1 MPCNALHHR
10 ESCMCSIEPYILQTV
25 EFWSSKTLLANR
37 LSQTKF
43 KALNQSIVDQVERV
57 MRDSDRLVQR
67 TRQIRSQYTVLG
79 KRKREDDDT
88 GDNLRFDPEIFDDTD
103 FYQILLQQLI
113 EQDTTTD
120 DGIGT

>member
-1 MPCNALHHR
+1 
-10 ESCMCSIEPYILQTV
+10 MCSIEPYILQTV